1 LPAVRILS
9 ATLNSLPVEWDL
21 QLPLPNGSNEEPAIP
36 GALGYVQLR
45 AAGLRAIGGEVCV
58 RFVVDHPRPLVKSRW
73 GGRKGKEREQALVVG
88 LPSFEETAAW
98 FETRIETV
106 EGASPFFVSSPTV
119 IS

>member
-1 LPAVRILS
+1 MERAEGATEESSDEASDLS
-9 ATLNSLPVEWDL
+9 SVLA
-21 QLPLPNGSNEEPAIP
+21 
-36 GALGYVQLR
+36 
-45 AAGLRAIGGEVCV
+45 LRAIGGEVCV